1 LKQTKRN
8 LFKLLSASFLLSGLK
23 INSAFANYQMLER
36 IIPSTKKSLPV
47 IGLGTSRVF
56 DIKPTTELLAIRK
69 NILDILLDNGGTL
82 IDTSP
87 MYGKSEEIIGRL
99 IETYD
104 RKKELFLATKV
115 WTKGKSE
122 GENQI
127 KKSFRKMHTSK
138 IQLIQIHNL
147 LDWETQITTLRK
159 MKESGEIEYIGI
171 THYKADAFPAMEK
184 IINNEPIDFAQ
195 FNYSLGEREA
205 EKRLLPLCADQGV
218 ATIINRPFMRAK
230 LFRSVKGKA
239 LPSWCNDYGIGSW
252 GQFFLKYIL
261 SNPAVTNII
270 PATSKP
276 KNMLDNSLAGIGR
289 IPDSKMKRKM
299 LEVL

>member
-23 INSAFANYQMLER
+23 INSTFANYQMLER

-56 DIKPTTELLAIRK
+56 DIKPTTELLSIRQ

-99 IETYD
+99 IETND

-127 KKSFRKMHTSK
+127 KESFRKMHTSK

-147 LDWETQITTLRK
+147 LDWKTQITTLRK

-171 THYKADAFPAMEK
+171 THSKADAFPAMEK
-184 IINNEPIDFAQ
+184 IIVNEPIDFAQ

-205 EKRLLPLCADQGV
+205 ENRLLPLCADQGV

-230 LFRSVKGKA
+230 LFRSVKGKV

>member
-1 LKQTKRN
+1 MKQTKRN

-56 DIKPTTELLAIRK
+56 DIKPTTELLSIRQ

-99 IETYD
+99 IETND

-127 KKSFRKMHTSK
+127 KESFRKMHTSK

-147 LDWETQITTLRK
+147 LDWETQITTLRR
-159 MKESGEIEYIGI
+159 MKESGKIEYIGI

-184 IINNEPIDFAQ
+184 IISNEPIDFAQ

-205 EKRLLPLCADQGV
+205 ENRLLPLCADQGV

-230 LFRSVKGKA
+230 LFRSVKGKV

>member
-1 LKQTKRN
+1 MKQTKRN

-56 DIKPTTELLAIRK
+56 DIKPTTELLAIRQ

-99 IETYD
+99 IETND

-127 KKSFRKMHTSK
+127 KESFRKMHTSK

-147 LDWETQITTLRK
+147 LDWKTQITTLRK

-171 THYKADAFPAMEK
+171 THSKADAFPAMEK
-184 IINNEPIDFAQ
+184 IIVNEPIDFAQ

-205 EKRLLPLCADQGV
+205 ENRLLPLCADQGV

-230 LFRSVKGKA
+230 LFRSVKGKV